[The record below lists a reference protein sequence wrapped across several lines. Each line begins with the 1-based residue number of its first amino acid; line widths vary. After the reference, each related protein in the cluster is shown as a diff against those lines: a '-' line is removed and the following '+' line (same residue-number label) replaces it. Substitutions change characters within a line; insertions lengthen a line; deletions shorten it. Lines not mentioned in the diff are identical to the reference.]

1 MDRETV
7 IGLSAAGV
15 RRRSS
20 GGDANRS
27 QRAQRRA
34 REKALAALEQ
44 EFFKKAGISLRSI
57 EASAHPYFPNHMR
70 RAELIINQVLVP

>member
-20 GGDANRS
+20 GGNANRS

-34 REKALAALEQ
+34 REKALRALEH
-44 EFFKKAGISLRSI
+44 EFFKKTGISVRSI
-57 EASAHPYFPNHMR
+57 EASAHPLFPDHVR
-70 RAELIINQVLVP
+70 RAERIINQVLVA